1 MEGIIY
7 DYAGT
12 KRTLPAPLRWS
23 ISHGFCSPC
32 DSFEVTFL
40 YDTPLLPA
48 LKAAC
53 RFQAVHNGKTVFRGV
68 VDDFEASAGSG
79 GCVCTLRGRGMQA
92 LLLDSQAESAE
103 YYGAD
108 TAYILSRHVTP
119 FGVTDINAAGLEGR
133 SASLEVSSGESH
145 WSVLS
150 RFAEFCLGV
159 TPRFTPGGTL
169 VLDGAKS
176 GNSFTV
182 TAATPVTAQTFSQDR
197 YGVLSEAIVKNR
209 SLGTSLTVYA
219 EDFLAMGG
227 KCVRVINVP
236 RKTGFDAMRHTGA
249 YQLAKSKTDLIRCR
263 LTLPALFAAFPG
275 DRAVLEGTPL
285 GVTGEFY
292 VSASRCFA
300 SAASAGT
307 ILDLRQLSD

>member
-1 MEGIIY
+1 MDAVIFDRFGAET
-7 DYAGT
+7 ALP
-12 KRTLPAPLRWS
+12 TLLRWDL
-23 ISHGFCSPC
+23 SHGFCSPC
-32 DSFEVTFL
+32 DSFEVSFL
-40 YDTPLLPA
+40 YDGSLLPA

-53 RFQAVHNGKTVFRGV
+53 RFRARHDGKTVFYGV
-68 VDDFEASAGSG
+68 VDEFGATADDN

-119 FGVTDINAAGLEGR
+119 FGVTDIDVGALQNR

-145 WSVLS
+145 WSVVS

-159 TPRFTPGGTL
+159 TPRFTPTGRL
-169 VLDGAKS
+169 VLDGKRS
-176 GNSFTV
+176 GNDISV
-182 TAATPVTAQTFSQDR
+182 TAATPVTAQVFAQDR
-197 YGVLSEAIVKNR
+197 YGVISEAIVKNR
-209 SLGTSLTVYA
+209 SLGTVLTVRN

-236 RKTGFDAMRHTGA
+236 RKTGFDAMRHTAA
-249 YQLAKSKTDLIRCR
+249 YRIAKSKVDLTRCR

-275 DRAVLEGTPL
+275 DRAALQSTPL
-285 GVTGEFY
+285 GVTGNFY

-300 SAASAGT
+300 SGTNAGT
-307 ILDLRQLSD
+307 VLDLRQA